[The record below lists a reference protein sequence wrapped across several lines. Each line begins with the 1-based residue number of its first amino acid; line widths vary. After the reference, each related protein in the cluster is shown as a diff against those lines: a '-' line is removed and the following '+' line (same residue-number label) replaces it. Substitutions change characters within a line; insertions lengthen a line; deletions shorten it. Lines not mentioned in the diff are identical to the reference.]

1 MDTIALVENQ
11 IEEGQR
17 LLDRLEENGIAVRAA
32 CWVKPIDRD
41 RWMLYIATPIWDEKG
56 PLDAY
61 GQLTPVHQSLGNDW
75 ISSSDVTLVGEK
87 DPMVKDAR
95 ELLRRF
101 PHRAPIRSPLPL
113 LGRIPVE
120 EVYVYPLGKVD
131 IPIYGMTFREGPGGS
146 GALHLSFEP
155 HNPNTT
161 LVVEKSGNRNNYP
174 AETGIDWVVAA
185 PEGSTLE
192 RDEKGLKVLAWNR
205 NGVRR
210 RSGAGEVWNF
220 AKLGLHGFRFLSQ
233 PSQGESVP

>member
-75 ISSSDVTLVGEK
+75 ITGSDVTLVGEK

-95 ELLRRF
+95 DLLRRF
-101 PHRAPIRSPLPL
+101 PHRAPIRSPLPM

-120 EVYVYPLGKVD
+120 DVFVYPLGKVEV
-131 IPIYGMTFREGPGGS
+131 IIYGMTFHEGPNGGV
-146 GALHLSFEP
+146 LHLSFDP
-155 HNPNTT
+155 QNPETK
-161 LVVEKSGNRNNYP
+161 LVVERDGKRNEYA
-174 AETGIDWVVAA
+174 AETGINWTVAA

-192 RDEKGLKVLAWNR
+192 RNAWGLRELVWNR
-205 NGVRR
+205 NGTRR
-210 RSGAGEVWNF
+210 RSTANDVWSL

-233 PSQGESVP
+233 PSVSKSIS